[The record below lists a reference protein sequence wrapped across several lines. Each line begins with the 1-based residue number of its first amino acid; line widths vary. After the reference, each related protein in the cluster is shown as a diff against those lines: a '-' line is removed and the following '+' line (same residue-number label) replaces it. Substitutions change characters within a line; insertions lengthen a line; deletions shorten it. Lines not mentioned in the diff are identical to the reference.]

1 MPGPTAATYPDR
13 IGKLLPAEFVGAY
26 LLVTQTVRESLALR
40 QPVLFLFLIV
50 SFLAIPT
57 YLRRVKGINKRSDRV
72 VVTLS
77 FLVWAYALGDAFQ
90 PGSWVTYNLYQPILG
105 TAFLIIWGLVP
116 LALNID
122 SLNETT
128 NDEN

>member
-26 LLVTQTVRESLALR
+26 LLVTQTVRESLDLR

-57 YLRRVKGINKRSDRV
+57 YLRRVKGINKRSDRA

-90 PGSWVTYNLYQPILG
+90 PGSWVSYNLYQPILG